1 MSDMAGEL
9 KRFRRVL
16 HVREVER
23 EITQSELA
31 VKMREEESILY
42 RMNEIES
49 LRDDAM
55 AEFCS
60 EKGIVSPQ
68 QLWFERQSLDVM
80 ENKLDINKQ
89 ELEHCRAEIEETK
102 TTLLERH
109 RNVQLMEHFVDK
121 LKVREDKM
129 AIDSEQ
135 NNLDDINTMRFKRR
149 SINEAGA

>member
-1 MSDMAGEL
+1 MAGEL

-49 LRDDAM
+49 LRNDAM

-68 QLWFERQSLDVM
+68 QLWFERQNLDVM

-102 TTLLERH
+102 TALLERH
-109 RNVQLMEHFVDK
+109 RNVQLMERFVDK